1 MAEHILAQLINDQL
15 AAFNVLLRSFQL
27 SLKPINLI
35 PLFVLERLKL
45 IFLLDEGVSS
55 LSDFIKLAA
64 RLRDVLIAFGLRLGK
79 LFLPGLDLL
88 CKRLF

>member
-15 AAFNVLLRSFQL
+15 AAFNVLLRSFQF
-27 SLKPINLI
+27 SLQSINLI
-35 PLFVLERLKL
+35 PLIVLERLKL
-45 IFLLDEGVSS
+45 IFLLDEGVPS

-64 RLRDVLIAFGLRLGK
+64 CLRDVLIAFGLRLGK

>member
-27 SLKPINLI
+27 SLQSINLI
-35 PLFVLERLKL
+35 PLIVLERLKL
-45 IFLLDEGVSS
+45 IFLLDEGVPS
-55 LSDFIKLAA
+55 LSDFIELAA
-64 RLRDVLIAFGLRLGK
+64 RLRDVLIAFGLRLYK

>member
-27 SLKPINLI
+27 SLQSINLI
-35 PLFVLERLKL
+35 PLIVLERLKL
-45 IFLLDEGVSS
+45 IFLLDEGVPS
-55 LSDFIKLAA
+55 LSDFIELAA
-64 RLRDVLIAFGLRLGK
+64 RLRDVLIAFGLRLYK
-79 LFLPGLDLL
+79 LFFPGLDLL

>member
-27 SLKPINLI
+27 SLQSINLI
-35 PLFVLERLKL
+35 PLVVLERLKL
-45 IFLLDEGVSS
+45 IFLLDEGVPS
-55 LSDFIKLAA
+55 LSDFIELAA
-64 RLRDVLIAFGLRLGK
+64 RLRDVLIAFGLRLDK
-79 LFLPGLDLL
+79 LFLPSLDLL

>member
-27 SLKPINLI
+27 SLQSINLI
-35 PLFVLERLKL
+35 PLIVLERLKL
-45 IFLLDEGVSS
+45 IFLLDEGVPS
-55 LSDFIKLAA
+55 LSDFIELAA
-64 RLRDVLIAFGLRLGK
+64 RLRDVLIAFGLRLDK
-79 LFLPGLDLL
+79 LFFPGLDLL

>member
-27 SLKPINLI
+27 SLQSINLI
-35 PLFVLERLKL
+35 PLIVLERLKL
-45 IFLLDEGVSS
+45 IFLLDERVPS
-55 LSDFIKLAA
+55 LSDFVKLTA
-64 RLRDVLIAFGLRLGK
+64 RLCDVFIAFGLRLEK

>member
-27 SLKPINLI
+27 SLQSINLI
-35 PLFVLERLKL
+35 PLIVLERLKL
-45 IFLLDEGVSS
+45 IFLLDEGVPS
-55 LSDFIKLAA
+55 LSDFIELAA
-64 RLRDVLIAFGLRLGK
+64 RLRDVLIAFGLRLYK
-79 LFLPGLDLL
+79 LFLPSLDLL